1 MSQDLTQKLNGSLE
15 DKVDRLIAAV
25 QSMDSRIQSLDTRIQ
40 SLESRVES
48 MESRLKN
55 VAERLGSVEERLGSV
70 DERLG
75 SVEERLGSVEE
86 RLGSVDERLGSLET
100 KVEDR
105 MKETRPMWEL
115 VQAQLQDLRESH
127 ERLRAEMEKGFR
139 IIDRRLEIQPI
150 ELSRVYGYQRD
161 LEERVEKIEK
171 RLK

>member
-1 MSQDLTQKLNGSLE
+1 
-15 DKVDRLIAAV
+15 
-25 QSMDSRIQSLDTRIQ
+25 

-48 MESRLKN
+48 VESRVESVESRLKN
-55 VAERLGSVEERLGSV
+55 VE
-70 DERLG
+70 
-75 SVEERLGSVEE
+75 
-86 RLGSVDERLGSLET
+86 ERLGSLET

-105 MKETRPMWEL
+105 LKETRPMWEL

-171 RLK
+171 RMK

>member
-1 MSQDLTQKLNGSLE
+1 MSKDLTQKLNGSLE
-15 DKVDRLIAAV
+15 DKIDRLIAAV
-25 QSMDSRIQSLDTRIQ
+25 QSMDARIH

-48 MESRLKN
+48 VESRLKN
-55 VAERLGSVEERLGSV
+55 VE
-70 DERLG
+70 ERLG

-86 RLGSVDERLGSLET
+86 RLGSVEERLGSLET

-105 MKETRPMWEL
+105 LKETRPMWEL

-150 ELSRVYGYQRD
+150 ELSRLHGYHRD